1 MGRKEVIKDV
11 IKSFGSNIISSVN
24 ERRSPCWS
32 TRETG
37 YKRVFKIASL
47 YHRKLRGYAPVI

>member
-1 MGRKEVIKDV
+1 MGRKEVVKDV
-11 IKSFGSNIISSVN
+11 IKGSGSNIISSVY

-47 YHRKLRGYAPVI
+47 NHRKLRGYAPVI